1 MDLHR
6 ILTVIPNPIETV
18 IPDLIETVIPDL
30 IETVIPDLIGDLLY
44 NVYIFARD
52 SKIKLLS
59 GEFF

>member
-6 ILTVIPNPIETV
+6 ILTVIPNPIG
-18 IPDLIETVIPDL
+18 
-30 IETVIPDLIGDLLY
+30 TVIPDLIGDLLY

>member
-6 ILTVIPNPIETV
+6 ILTVIPNPIG
-18 IPDLIETVIPDL
+18 TVIPDL